1 MGWPVQVVDVTGSTN
16 TDLVAA
22 ARAGDRGP
30 RVLAAR
36 SQTAGRG
43 RLGRRWQSAPGASL
57 AVSVL
62 WAPAVPQAAWTWL
75 PLVVGLGVLDASA
88 RSGAV
93 VGVGPGAVA
102 LKWPNDVVV
111 VEEQG
116 TGADGGAPDG
126 ARRGLSKLAGILS
139 EVVASPA
146 GPVVVLGV
154 GINLAD
160 PDLDT
165 DPDPDLDHDQDHDDP
180 DLAAG
185 AAGGA
190 ATSLARAVSRDVTFE
205 ELLPVLVTALRVRLQ
220 HWEAAGGDAVVSGVA
235 QDYRARC
242 TTIGRRVR
250 ASTPG
255 GERQGIAVDLDADG
269 ALLLDG
275 PRGLPVRVSAGDVE
289 HVR

>member
-16 TDLVAA
+16 ADLVDA
-22 ARAGDRGP
+22 ARAGERGP

-43 RLGRRWQSAPGASL
+43 RLGRRWQSASGASL

-62 WAPAVPQAAWTWL
+62 WAPAVPQPAWTWL
-75 PLVVGLGVLDASA
+75 PLVVGLGVLDACAS
-88 RSGAV
+88 SGAV
-93 VGVGPGAVA
+93 VGGGAGAVA

-111 VEEQG
+111 VEEEG
-116 TGADGGAPDG
+116 TSGDGGAADG

-139 EVVASPA
+139 EAVAAPA
-146 GPVVVLGV
+146 GPLVVLGV

-160 PDLDT
+160 PD
-165 DPDPDLDHDQDHDDP
+165 P
-180 DLAAG
+180 G

-190 ATSLARAVSRDVTFE
+190 ATSLARAAGRDVGFE
-205 ELLPVLVTALRVRLQ
+205 ELLPVLLAALRVRLQ

-235 QDYRARC
+235 EDYRARC
-242 TTIGRRVR
+242 TTIGRRVS

-255 GERQGIAVDLDADG
+255 GVRQGIAVDLDADG
-269 ALLLDG
+269 ALLLHG